1 MIRKKQFSLL
11 ILLSFVLFPLSAIA
25 NAKNNKAEVLVSIP
39 PLYYLASEIMGEEAF
54 PELLLDGTESLHSYS
69 LKPSDAKKIAKAKVV
84 FMIDEELESFM
95 TKALKDYKSSQKQ
108 IYLSKADGVKIYSNL
123 DGNGKDVHFWL
134 DIENAK
140 IFAREMAKVLASSY
154 PEHSEKY
161 MENLR
166 VLEEKLNDLEKKTK
180 TTLSPYKKIPF
191 MTFHNGWQYFE
202 KQFALNAKGVV
213 LEDEDIPFSIRQ
225 KIALKQKLKDENIA
239 CLFFEPQFSQ
249 KTIEDIIKDTKV
261 NTETINPLIA
271 SGGTYFDLI
280 LEATESMVKCFAKQS
295 AK

>member
-1 MIRKKQFSLL
+1 
-11 ILLSFVLFPLSAIA
+11 
-25 NAKNNKAEVLVSIP
+25 
-39 PLYYLASEIMGEEAF
+39 
-54 PELLLDGTESLHSYS
+54 
-69 LKPSDAKKIAKAKVV
+69 
-84 FMIDEELESFM
+84 
-95 TKALKDYKSSQKQ
+95 
-108 IYLSKADGVKIYSNL
+108 
-123 DGNGKDVHFWL
+123 
-134 DIENAK
+134 
-140 IFAREMAKVLASSY
+140 
-154 PEHSEKY
+154 
-161 MENLR
+161 
-166 VLEEKLNDLEKKTK
+166 
-180 TTLSPYKKIPF
+180 

-213 LEDEDIPFSIRQ
+213 LEDEDIPFSIWQ